1 MWQNK
6 AQILLNNCSYTGI
19 PNFVRNVFAQR
30 NTCLKPIWGSITINI
45 ANNVDNNLITG
56 ILQQGSLGSYSGNQ
70 NDLTETQIDNL
81 ANGLDYTGTGSNV
94 AWTDKEKIWWLLS
107 CKNSSTDPSSRY
119 RLSSFS
125 I

>member
-1 MWQNK
+1 MQNK
-6 AQILLNNCSYTGI
+6 RYIYLNNCSYTGI
-19 PNFVRNVFAQR
+19 PNFVRNVFTQR
-30 NTCLKPIWGSITINI
+30 NTCLKATGGTTTINV
-45 ANNVDNNLITG
+45 ANNVDNASVTG
-56 ILQQGSLGSYSGNQ
+56 VLQRGSLGTYTGNQ

-94 AWTDKEKIWWLLS
+94 AWTDKEKIWWLLN
-107 CKNSSTDPSSRY
+107 CKNSSTDSSSRY